1 MPKKKKII
9 ICLLAPLLMA
19 FMSGTANASKEDVKK
34 IDAVAQEIQ
43 TLQQHLNAANEKVR
57 MLYKKQ
63 TPLQIPIRPAKLDNA
78 KPLSNTQ
85 KAKPIRKK

>member
-43 TLQQHLNAANEKVR
+43 TLQQQLNAANEKVR

-63 TPLQIPIRPAKLDNA
+63 TPVQIPVRQAKIR
-78 KPLSNTQ
+78 NTKSLIHNK
-85 KAKPIRKK
+85 KAKSPSKK